1 MADVESEHELKFAPG
16 PLFQV
21 PDLTSIPGLCA
32 DPPEEIRLQAV
43 YFDTDD
49 FRLAR
54 AGASLR
60 HRDPEGWTV
69 KLPIAHDSSSLTRT
83 EHHVP
88 GENSDEP
95 PDAAVD
101 LVRALIRSA
110 ALTPVARLN
119 TVRNRIELRDE
130 GGERT
135 GELVDDEV
143 SLLDGARLAA
153 RFRELEVELEPS
165 VSSAFVSAL
174 IRRLRAAG
182 AGQPDPVP
190 KIVRAL
196 GPRAAEPPDLAE
208 ARPLDFA
215 STPEEVVQAAITN
228 GTLRLVA
235 NDPAVRLGE
244 DPEGVHQARVAT
256 RRLRSDLRTF
266 RSVLDE
272 EWSEPLRDELKWLG
286 GLLGA
291 VRDTEVLLERLE
303 ARVEEL
309 PASDA
314 DDGKQL
320 LQLLTDRREYQRS
333 ELLDAMRSDRYLALL
348 DTLVAASRAPR
359 FADASDVG
367 DDEDEDD
374 DDVELADFVRKPW
387 RKLKKSV
394 HALGEDPSDH
404 ELHRVRIRA
413 KRARY
418 AAEAVAAALGKKPRK
433 FAKAVADLQDVL
445 GEHQDAVVAEAWLR
459 EHRGTAPFVAGELV
473 AIERAA
479 ARAAREEWPEVWEH
493 ARAKKLRKWM

>member
-1 MADVESEHELKFAPG
+1 MAEAESEHELKFSPG

-21 PDLTSIPGLCA
+21 PDLNSIPGLSA
-32 DPPEEIRLQAV
+32 DAPEEIRLQAV

-60 HRDPEGWTV
+60 HRDAEGWTV
-69 KLPIAHDSSSLTRT
+69 KLPVAHDSSSLTRA

-88 GENSDEP
+88 GDPSEDP

-101 LVRALIRSA
+101 LVRALVRSA
-110 ALTPVARLN
+110 PLTPVARLN
-119 TVRNRIELRDE
+119 TVRNRVELRDQD
-130 GGERT
+130 GRRT

-165 VSSAFVSAL
+165 VSSSFVSAL
-174 IRRLRAAG
+174 IGRLRAAG
-182 AGQPDPVP
+182 AGRPDPVP

-208 ARPLDFA
+208 PLPLDFA
-215 STPEEVVQAAITN
+215 STPEEAVQAAIAS
-228 GTLRLVA
+228 GAQRLVA
-235 NDPAVRLGE
+235 NDPAVRLGD

-266 RSVLDE
+266 HSVLDD

-291 VRDTEVLLERLE
+291 VRDTDVLLERLE
-303 ARVEEL
+303 GRVDAL
-309 PASDA
+309 PAADVDA
-314 DDGKQL
+314 AKQL
-320 LQLLTDRREYQRS
+320 LQLLTDRREHERA
-333 ELLDAMRSDRYLALL
+333 ELLGAMRSDRYLALL
-348 DTLVAASRAPR
+348 DALVAASRAPR
-359 FADASDVG
+359 FARGA
-367 DDEDEDD
+367 DDDEDD
-374 DDVELADFVRKPW
+374 DDDDDLELADFVRKPW

-394 HALGEDPSDH
+394 NALGDEPSDH

-413 KRARY
+413 KRCRY
-418 AAEAVAAALGKKPRK
+418 AAEAVAAALGKAPKE
-433 FAKAVADLQDVL
+433 FAKRVADLQDVL
-445 GEHQDAVVAEAWLR
+445 GEHQDSVVAEAWLR
-459 EHRGTAPFVAGELV
+459 EHRNTAPFVAGELV

-479 ARAAREEWPEVWEH
+479 ARASRDEWPKVWEQ

>member
-1 MADVESEHELKFAPG
+1 MSDAESEHELKFSPG
-16 PLFQV
+16 PLFRV
-21 PDLTSIPGLCA
+21 PDLSAIPGTRA
-32 DPPEEIRLQAV
+32 VGPEEIRLQAV

-60 HRDPEGWTV
+60 HRDAEGWTV

-88 GENSDEP
+88 GEAGDDP
-95 PDAAVD
+95 PVAAVD
-101 LVRALIRSA
+101 LVRALIRNA
-110 ALTPVARLN
+110 PLTPVARLN
-119 TVRNRIELRDE
+119 TVRNKIELRDE

-165 VSSAFVSAL
+165 VSSAFVTAL

-182 AGQPDPVP
+182 AGEPDPVP

-208 ARPLDFA
+208 PSELDFA
-215 STPEEVVQAAITN
+215 STPEEVVQAAIAN
-228 GTLRLVA
+228 GARRLVA
-235 NDPAVRLGE
+235 NDPAVRIGE

-266 RSVLDE
+266 RRVLDE
-272 EWSEPLRDELKWLG
+272 TWSEPLRDELEWLG

-303 ARVEEL
+303 GRVDEL
-309 PASDA
+309 PEGDA

-320 LQLLTDRREYQRS
+320 LHLLTDRREYQRA

-348 DTLVAASRAPR
+348 DALVDASRAPR
-359 FADASDVG
+359 FAA
-367 DDEDEDD
+367 DEDEE
-374 DDVELADFVRKPW
+374 DDVELARFVRKPW

-394 HALGEDPSDH
+394 AALGDDPSDH

-418 AAEAVAAALGKKPRK
+418 AAEAVAGALGKAPKK
-433 FAKAVADLQDVL
+433 FAKKIADLQDIL

-459 EHRGTAPFVAGELV
+459 EHRSTAPFVAGELV

-479 ARAAREEWPEVWEH
+479 TRAAREEWPDVWAR